1 MLRTLLAVILALAV
15 SAAGAQIVNRPVA
28 AGAISNPGTS
38 LPATCAVGYVYFK
51 SNSTAGQNLHLC
63 TASNTWTQMTGGNL
77 ANPVTPSQGGSG
89 VANSKN
95 LTWSASLTLAGTD
108 ATTMT
113 FPTTSATIA
122 RTDAA
127 NTFTGNQSV
136 SGAGILST
144 TSGPINLNNSGGFGT
159 QLNPQGF
166 GCMHGA
172 YAANDYCE
180 TWLLGG
186 SGNNNNEIGHYIR
199 STLSGNGTGVGTA
212 ALTIGKVTWTGV
224 VISPQTAQ
232 LTLASNGGL
241 STATYYATTAPNTQT
256 GATYTVVDTDNW
268 VIANRAGTV
277 TLTLPT
283 ASSYTGRAITV
294 RTIQAQTVVSASSNV
309 VPCVGGSAGTA
320 ILAATAGKWAT
331 LVSDAS
337 NWQIMACN

>member
-1 MLRTLLAVILALAV
+1 
-15 SAAGAQIVNRPVA
+15 
-28 AGAISNPGTS
+28 
-38 LPATCAVGYVYFK
+38 
-51 SNSTAGQNLHLC
+51 
-63 TASNTWTQMTGGNL
+63 
-77 ANPVTPSQGGSG
+77 
-89 VANSKN
+89 
-95 LTWSASLTLAGTD
+95 
-108 ATTMT
+108 
-113 FPTTSATIA
+113 
-122 RTDAA
+122 
-127 NTFTGNQSV
+127 
-136 SGAGILST
+136 
-144 TSGPINLNNSGGFGT
+144 
-159 QLNPQGF
+159 
-166 GCMHGA
+166 MHGA

-241 STATYYATTAPNTQT
+241 STAAYYATTAPNTQT